1 MAVFA
6 ALSSA
11 STAAQA
17 VTTNGSSSVLG
28 GLLALLAEGTM
39 APSVWPAG

>member
-1 MAVFA
+1 MAVFVA
-6 ALSSA
+6 FFST

-17 VTTNGSSSVLG
+17 VTTNGSSVPG
-28 GLLALLAEGTM
+28 GLLALLAAGTM